1 MINLK
6 PGMKISF
13 VYYGGSTPNGGRNR
27 KAVVKEVYSDRFFAE
42 EVEVPNSIGASHSKC
57 FLNCNCH
64 ELEVLEEGSDKNV
77 ISIFDLRD
85 ELKKLVDKVEAESVV
100 CAYEDFMFELDNN
113 FVKIDYSPC
122 TGTCKVIRK
131 EPKNEIVDACSV
143 TFKNKSGEIR
153 SFEFLPDENPE
164 NTLKEINNFLNQ

>member
-6 PGMKISF
+6 PGMKILF
-13 VYYGGSTPNGGRNR
+13 DYYGGSTPDGGRDR
-27 KAVVKEVYSDRFFAE
+27 MAVVKEVYYDRFIADE
-42 EVEVPNSIGASHSKC
+42 IGEPHPKC
-57 FLNCNCH
+57 FLNCRCH
-64 ELEVLEEGSDKNV
+64 DLKVLGEGSDKNV

-100 CAYEDFMFELDNN
+100 CAYEDFMLELDNN
-113 FVKIDYSPC
+113 FVKIDYSPS
-122 TGTCKVIRK
+122 TGTCEVIRK
-131 EPKNEIVDACSV
+131 EPKNEIVGACSV